1 MLLLFF
7 LVFVGKI
14 YELNVVTI
22 KCYKLCNL
30 LVTNN
35 DKCFYTVKMAENML
49 PILFVLFRNLNKNI
63 HVPVI
68 NITCEMLGWLL
79 INKKTSLFLDEKAE
93 PTAQQ
98 RDSSPL
104 KKTRFFL
111 ISNRPMKIAQ
121 QSNKFDM

>member
-14 YELNVVTI
+14 YELNVITI
-22 KCYKLCNL
+22 KCYKLCNI

-68 NITCEMLGWLL
+68 NINCEMMGRLL
-79 INKKTSLFLDEKAE
+79 IKKKSRLFLDEKAE
-93 PTAQQ
+93 RAAQY
-98 RDSSPL
+98 RDSSRL
-104 KKTRFFL
+104 KMTRLF
-111 ISNRPMKIAQ
+111 S
-121 QSNKFDM
+121 